1 MRVDLKS
8 IEAKMHEN
16 IAEAVYEAAGT
27 SAEVAN
33 DIIDDSVKEFLREL
47 GDFWHRQKDKFPE
60 EVWEEVANALYN
72 DILVGVY
79 GTTENSPLNYDQ
91 WRSLTNGGK

>member
-1 MRVDLKS
+1 MRADLKS

-27 SAEVAN
+27 AAWVA
-33 DIIDDSVKEFLREL
+33 DDLIDESTKEFLREL
-47 GDFWHRQKDKFPE
+47 GDFWHRQKSNFPE
-60 EVWEEVANALYN
+60 EVWEEVGNAMYN
-72 DILVGVY
+72 DIVVSMY
-79 GTTENSPLNYDQ
+79 GTTENPPLSYDQ